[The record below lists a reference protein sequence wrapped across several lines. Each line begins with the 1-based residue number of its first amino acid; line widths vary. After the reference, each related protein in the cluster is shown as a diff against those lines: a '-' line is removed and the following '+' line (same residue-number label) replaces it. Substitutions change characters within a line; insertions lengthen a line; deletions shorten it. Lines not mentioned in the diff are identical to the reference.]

1 MSRILLAAG
10 LTVALVSCGGGHDGK
25 HGTATHPAA
34 APASVRAF
42 LRDYVRP
49 DGRVDRPDQGG
60 DTVSEGQAYALLL
73 AQVAGDG
80 AAFARIWGWTRD
92 HLRTRDG
99 LFSFHAD
106 ASGHV
111 LDRQPATDADL
122 LIAWALLRDKN
133 HHADGRRVA
142 SAILAHET
150 VAAPGAG
157 RLLAAGPWAT
167 GRPATLNP
175 SYWALPALRDL
186 ARLTG
191 DARWRDLAA
200 RVVPL
205 TRQFTGYGTRLPAD
219 WLALDPGGAVRPEPA
234 PSGTP
239 PDIRYG
245 LDAQRLVVWL
255 AADCDPTA
263 RSLAARWWPLLRDPA
278 RSQALA
284 LALDGT
290 PREPT
295 PAALPLV
302 ASAAAARAARDTTAS
317 DQLLDRA
324 DNQQRSS
331 PTYYG
336 AAWAALGRVLLTT
349 STLRS
354 PC

>member
-1 MSRILLAAG
+1 MVRIAVVAG
-10 LTVALVSCGGGHDGK
+10 LAVALVSCGGGHGDRG
-25 HGTATHPAA
+25 GTPTRSAGPPAVGA
-34 APASVRAF
+34 FLHRYVRA
-42 LRDYVRP
+42 

-60 DTVSEGQAYALLL
+60 DTVSEGQAYGLLL
-73 AQVAGDG
+73 AQVAGDR
-80 AAFARIWGWTRD
+80 AVFERIWGWTRD
-92 HLRTRDG
+92 HLRNRDG

-106 ASGHV
+106 AGGHV

-122 LIAWALLRDKN
+122 LIAWALLRDRN

-142 SAILAHET
+142 AAILAHET

-200 RVVPL
+200 GVVPL
-205 TRQFTGYGTRLPAD
+205 TRQFTAYGSRLPTD
-219 WLALDPGGAVRPEPA
+219 WLALDPSGAVRPEPA
-234 PSGTP
+234 PGGTP
-239 PDIRYG
+239 PDVRYG

-255 AADCDPTA
+255 AAACDPAA

-278 RSQALA
+278 RGAALA
-284 LALDGT
+284 LGLDGT
-290 PREPT
+290 PRDPT
-295 PAALPLV
+295 SAVLLLV
-302 ASAAAARAARDTTAS
+302 ASAAAARAAGDTAAS
-317 DQLLDRA
+317 DRLLDRA
-324 DNQQRSS
+324 DDQQRTA

-336 AAWAALGRVLLTT
+336 GAWAALGRVLLTT
-349 STLRS
+349 TALRAR
-354 PC
+354 